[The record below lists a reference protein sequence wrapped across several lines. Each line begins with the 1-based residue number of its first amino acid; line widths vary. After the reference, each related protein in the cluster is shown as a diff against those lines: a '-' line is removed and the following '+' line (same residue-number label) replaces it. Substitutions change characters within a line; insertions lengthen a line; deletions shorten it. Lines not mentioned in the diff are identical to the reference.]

1 MPKLTGNVSVTLY
14 IQVVKLAQER
24 NQSKSQVVR
33 EAIRQEL
40 QREADDIEF

>member
-14 IQVVKLAQER
+14 KQVEQLAEAR

-33 EAIRQEL
+33 EAIRKEL
-40 QREADDIEF
+40 QRDIDEIEF